1 MGRVNSIN
9 YLWGRISE
17 PSVLVQIGFTVGL
30 NRYQQDIPQY
40 TYNFSEIQK
49 KPTLCR
55 FQVASFLLS
64 SLYPKKQLRIVINT
78 AY

>member
-17 PSVLVQIGFTVGL
+17 PSVLVQIGFTVRL

-40 TYNFSEIQK
+40 TYNFSEIK
-49 KPTLCR
+49 KKTHIMH
-55 FQVASFLLS
+55 VS
-64 SLYPKKQLRIVINT
+64 SCFPLTKQSVS
-78 AY
+78 

>member
-49 KPTLCR
+49 NPHYAGFK
-55 FQVASFLLS
+55 LLPF
-64 SLYPKKQLRIVINT
+64 Y
-78 AY
+78 